1 MEKETK
7 EAARPAET
15 PLELLDK
22 ATRYLA
28 AEMERCSS
36 LAGDAAN
43 CRTPFAA
50 GVLVAELANRLAR
63 YREGGLQALLNI
75 AAAVAKEAAGGGSEA

>member
-1 MEKETK
+1 MEDKETAK
-7 EAARPAET
+7 PAET

-28 AEMERCSS
+28 AEMDR
-36 LAGDAAN
+36 LAALANDAAA

-50 GVLVAELANRLAR
+50 GVLVAELANRLNR
-63 YREGGLQALLNI
+63 YREGGLQALVNI